1 MANGR
6 FLHWLVLAPVNT
18 LLLRHSW
25 SERKTLSDILV
36 SLLTVPN
43 KPKTYESVD
52 ELVRQDDIQWIV
64 EAGSSF
70 VQMGENAKE
79 GETLR

>member
-1 MANGR
+1 M
-6 FLHWLVLAPVNT
+6 
-18 LLLRHSW
+18 
-25 SERKTLSDILV
+25 
-36 SLLTVPN
+36 TVPN

-52 ELVRQDDIQWIV
+52 ELVRQDEMQWIV